1 MKRSIILFIIV
12 SMLSGCWNIKE
23 IQDIRYVTAIGIDFN
38 KKKNTFSVFTQILD
52 FSNIAKQEGSTP
64 EISPPIWVGKS
75 EGKTVQDAI
84 DTLAEDAQQRLFW
97 GHISA
102 IVLSENVLK
111 YRLKQSLDF
120 VSRYREIRYNIW
132 LFSTRENV
140 EAIFLAKSFFK
151 LPALTNIL
159 HEPNELYRQRSYI
172 RPLRF
177 FEYVA
182 EASTPNETA
191 YIPSL
196 GLSKGHWQSDEEKK
210 SMLKIAG
217 AHFLMN
223 HRLKGWL
230 PLEDLLG
237 MRWLEKEMEKS
248 QVTVMENG
256 EPLASIMVEGLRISV
271 KKKSKEGVAIHVRG
285 RGIMTEKVARASLS
299 AIEKKT
305 EKVIASEIMDAY
317 RQGQQIHADVLGVNR
332 WLDRWKLV
340 GKKTVLFP
348 YQLTDVNV
356 DIHIISTGKQKNE
369 KINLSQ

>member
-1 MKRSIILFIIV
+1 
-12 SMLSGCWNIKE
+12 MLSGCWNIKE
-23 IQDIRYVTAIGIDFN
+23 IQDIHYVTAIGIDFN

-52 FSNIAKQEGSTP
+52 FSNIAKLEGGTP

-84 DTLAEDAQQRLFW
+84 DTMTEDAQQRLFW

-132 LFSTRENV
+132 LFSTKENV
-140 EAIFLAKSFFK
+140 EDIFLAKSFFK
-151 LPALTNIL
+151 LSALTNIL
-159 HEPNELYRQRSYI
+159 HEPNELYRQRSYV

-182 EASTPNETA
+182 EASTPNATV
-191 YIPSL
+191 YLPSL
-196 GLSKGHWQSDEEKK
+196 QLSKGHWQSDEEKK
-210 SMLKIAG
+210 SMLKIDG
-217 AHFLMN
+217 AHFLIN
-223 HRLKGWL
+223 HQLKGWL

-237 MRWLEKEMEKS
+237 MRWLEKDAEKS
-248 QVTVMENG
+248 QVTVMENE

-271 KKKSKEGVAIHVRG
+271 KKKGKKGVAIRVRG
-285 RGIMTEKVARASLS
+285 RGIMTEKLARASLPT
-299 AIEKKT
+299 IEKKT
-305 EKVIASEIMDAY
+305 EKVIASEIMDTY
-317 RQGQQIHADVLGVNR
+317 RQGQKIHADVLEVNR
-332 WLDRWKLV
+332 LLDRWKLV

-348 YQLTDVNV
+348 YELADVDV